1 MKRLEKAAAKAVN
14 TVINIETFGWP
25 PACVGSIYQPARPQG
40 KRERKEKEIKC
51 RNK

>member
-14 TVINIETFGWP
+14 TVINIETYGWP
-25 PACVGSIYQPARPQG
+25 PVCMGSIYQPSRPQG

-51 RNK
+51 GNK